1 MNSWLAEV
9 VWAHGGVKE
18 CYRFSSD
25 GLVRLIKY
33 LFEK

>member
-9 VWAHGGVKE
+9 VWAHGGVKGY
-18 CYRFSSD
+18 YRFSSE
-25 GLVRLIKY
+25 GSVRLTKY